1 MGNIVVQQGDVAIA
15 PESDPRWRTLVSGE
29 RKFEYRCLA
38 LRIMMI
44 RIRGTY
50 ERDASSLQALVAELR
65 QFFVANL
72 RFAAPDYE
80 SIFAGAAR

>member
-1 MGNIVVQQGDVAIA
+1 
-15 PESDPRWRTLVSGE
+15 
-29 RKFEYRCLA
+29 
-38 LRIMMI
+38 MMI
-44 RIRGTY
+44 RIRGAY